1 MLIYLELVVSEDPK
15 VVSDVGTFMFF
26 SYNKMTNSGELKTL
40 KNTSF
45 PISSY
50 SLIALVG
57 APGSGKTYQML
68 RI

>member
-1 MLIYLELVVSEDPK
+1 MLIYLELVVSDL

>member
-1 MLIYLELVVSEDPK
+1 MPIYPELFNLYTDFSLVNTDSPN
-15 VVSDVGTFMFF
+15 FF

-57 APGSGKTYQML
+57 APGSGKTY
-68 RI
+68 

>member
-1 MLIYLELVVSEDPK
+1 MDKNKYAYISGTCSLVNW
-15 VVSDVGTFMFF
+15 FNYFQFF

-57 APGSGKTYQML
+57 APGSGKTY
-68 RI
+68 

>member
-1 MLIYLELVVSEDPK
+1 M
-15 VVSDVGTFMFF
+15 TT
-26 SYNKMTNSGELKTL
+26 TNSGELKTL

-57 APGSGKTYQML
+57 APGSGKTY
-68 RI
+68 